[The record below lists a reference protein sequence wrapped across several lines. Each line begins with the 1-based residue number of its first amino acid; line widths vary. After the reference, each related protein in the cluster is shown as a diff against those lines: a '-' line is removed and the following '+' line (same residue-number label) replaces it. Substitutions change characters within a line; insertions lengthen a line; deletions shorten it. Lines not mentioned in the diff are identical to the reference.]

1 MPFHPIIGYKE
12 WEINRDNFIRFNMA
26 TNHLDANINLFNDVS
41 SLKLFTQHVET
52 DSAHQEDIILQL
64 KDIKLS
70 DWLAINPFAPAITGD
85 LSADM
90 RLGWE
95 KPDLNGRGTVTLA
108 NLTYGK
114 ERVGDFGLDLNVKTN
129 TSGTISAS
137 TTLSVNGVKAITAT
151 GNLNDSTAANPFML
165 DFKMIR
171 FPLAVANPFLP
182 PGTARLHGML
192 NGEMDITGDMS
203 NPVFNGFIDFDSTSV
218 DITMLGTPLKFSEEP
233 IPVENNIARFDNF
246 TLTALNNNPLKIN
259 GTVAFE
265 SLSDPILT
273 LH

>member
-1 MPFHPIIGYKE
+1 
-12 WEINRDNFIRFNMA
+12 
-26 TNHLDANINLFNDVS
+26 
-41 SLKLFTQHVET
+41 
-52 DSAHQEDIILQL
+52 
-64 KDIKLS
+64 
-70 DWLAINPFAPAITGD
+70 
-85 LSADM
+85 
-90 RLGWE
+90 
-95 KPDLNGRGTVTLA
+95 
-108 NLTYGK
+108 
-114 ERVGDFGLDLNVKTN
+114 
-129 TSGTISAS
+129 
-137 TTLSVNGVKAITAT
+137 
-151 GNLNDSTAANPFML
+151 ML

-265 SLSDPILT
+265 SLSDPHLDLALKARNMQIVGAQKTRKSQVYGKAFIDLDAKARGSMQLLDIDAALELLPGSNVTYVMLDAISNITSRSNQDMVKFVNFNDTAAVIEADTVARPSMMMNLDARLT
-273 LH
+273 LSLIHI